1 MMERTEFTSS
11 DPNAEGVE
19 LVGVGKTYEDDHPQ
33 AIWVIKN
40 ITLTIQ
46 PQEFFVLVGP
56 SGCGKSTIL
65 KIIAGILPPS
75 EGEVRTTLSGPVR
88 GPSRERGMIFQSLE
102 TPLFDWLNVRQ
113 NVEFGL
119 RFLPLSREEREERV
133 AYHIRMVGLQ
143 GHEHKYPAQLS
154 GGMKQRVQIARA
166 LAVDPRILLMDEPFA
181 ALDAQARRILQQEL
195 VDIWQETGKTFIY
208 VTHDI
213 REAVLLGQRVAVMT
227 APPESTIRD
236 IYEIKLPYPRDE
248 LDPGLIETAREI
260 QKAIEEEVLVLWHR
274 Q

>member
-1 MMERTEFTSS
+1 MTERTGLADSS
-11 DPNAEGVE
+11 PNAEGVE
-19 LVGVGKTYEDDHPQ
+19 LVGVGKVYEDSHPQ
-33 AIWVIKN
+33 ATWVIKN
-40 ITLTIQ
+40 VTLSIR

-65 KIIAGILPPS
+65 KIIAGILSPTD
-75 EGEVRTTLSGPVR
+75 GEVRTTLSGPVR

-102 TPLFDWLNVRQ
+102 TPLFDWLNVHQ

-119 RFLPLSREEREERV
+119 RFLPFSREERKERV
-133 AYHIRMVGLQ
+133 ARHIRMVGLQ
-143 GHEHKYPAQLS
+143 GHEHKYPSQLS

-181 ALDAQARRILQQEL
+181 ALDAQARRFLQQEL

-236 IYEIKLPYPRDE
+236 IFEIELPYPRDE
-248 LDPGLIETAREI
+248 LDPALIEVAREI